1 MSSAHKNSPTRT
13 AGSTEPGLARRPLL
27 KYRTVDLVIAVA
39 IGVVFGVVFL
49 AWGQMYTL
57 TEPLT
62 LIFPP
67 SSGLLTGVFFLPALV
82 AALVVRR
89 PGAALLAEVVAAV
102 METILGGQ
110 WGIGAF
116 ASGLLQGAGVEL
128 ALPVAAAGAVVSAAF
143 EWVYERFVYY
153 PEWGWGYAF
162 AYLGFFVVSAI
173 LLCAVLGMV
182 IVRALAATGALNSFP
197 PGREHA
203 ERALAERA
211 PAAPTSA

>member
-1 MSSAHKNSPTRT
+1 
-13 AGSTEPGLARRPLL
+13 
-27 KYRTVDLVIAVA
+27 
-39 IGVVFGVVFL
+39 VFL

-128 ALPVAAAGAVVSAAF
+128 AFALTAYRKFTLPVAAAGAVVSAAF

>member
-128 ALPVAAAGAVVSAAF
+128 AFALTAYRKFTLPVAAAGAVVSAAF
-143 EWVYERFVYY
+143 
-153 PEWGWGYAF
+153 EWGWGYAF